1 MNDNYILVGCGDKTI
16 KIVELKSGKIVK
28 ELIGH
33 NDDVVSVQVI
43 NIPEYGKCIIS
54 QGNGNDQ
61 IKLWINQ
68 NLNISSSI

>member
-1 MNDNYILVGCGDKTI
+1 MNRYVKNSFSHIGFSNIGIGCSSK
-16 KIVELKSGKIVK
+16 
-28 ELIGH
+28 
-33 NDDVVSVQVI
+33 VI